1 MFENIRIIANTLNNP
16 QHRDLTI
23 NQHVILIANTIDSN
37 HISASRLLFEM
48 IAYII
53 YVIIT
58 YTYNYTIWSL
68 CKPFQTIQ
76 NINRVCSTVHYQ
88 IIPQEHRYY
97 IYKQLFKTLIIDLIR
112 MCIVGFIYFK
122 IQNIFLWK

>member
-1 MFENIRIIANTLNNP
+1 LNNL

-23 NQHVILIANTIDSN
+23 NQHVVLIANTIESN
-37 HISASRLLFEM
+37 NISVSRLLFEM

-53 YVIIT
+53 YVIVTSLYVIVT
-58 YTYNYTIWSL
+58 SLYTYTIWSIYN
-68 CKPFQTIQ
+68 PIQTIQ
-76 NINRVCSTVHYQ
+76 NINRMCSTVHYQ

-112 MCIVGFIYFK
+112 MCIVGFIYFN
-122 IQNIFLWK
+122 IQRMCMWK